1 MSAFQTIRYAKE
13 EGVATLALC
22 RPQVINAYNI
32 QMRDEVWQALHA
44 IRDDPEVVAV
54 VVYGAGERGFCAGA
68 DLTEFGTAPSQAIA
82 RWVRFLRPVWE
93 VWASIPKPFVCAIHG
108 WCLGSGVEMA
118 LLCDLRVA
126 GEDAVFGMPEVA
138 LGMIPAAGGT
148 QTLPRHIG
156 PSRTLEMLLTNR
168 RLSAHDALAWGLVHR
183 VVPRGR
189 HLAAGMALARSLAIL
204 PPNAVALVKDALRV
218 GTDLPLAEAL
228 AWETRMALHTLKGS
242 PPVCGPG
249 WQTGGPHGGA
259 GGKASA
265 R

>member
-1 MSAFQTIRYAKE
+1 MNTFQTIRYSKE
-13 EGVATLALC
+13 EGVATITLW

-44 IRDDPEVVAV
+44 VRDDPGVRAV
-54 VVYGAGERGFCAGA
+54 VVCGAGERGFCAGA

-82 RWVRFLRPVWE
+82 RWVRFMRPVWE

-126 GEDAVFGMPEVA
+126 SEDAVFGMPEVA

-156 PSRTLEMLLTNR
+156 LSRTLEVLLTNR
-168 RLSAHDALAWGLVHR
+168 RLSAREALEWGLVHR
-183 VVPRGR
+183 VVPRGQ
-189 HLAAGMALARSLAIL
+189 HQEEGQALARALASLA
-204 PPNAVALVKDALRV
+204 PQAVGLLKEALRR
-218 GTDLPLAEAL
+218 GGDLPLREALDAEARL
-228 AWETRMALHTLKGS
+228 ALQALRQRGEPSL
-242 PPVCGPG
+242 
-249 WQTGGPHGGA
+249 
-259 GGKASA
+259 
-265 R
+265 

>member
-1 MSAFQTIRYAKE
+1 MNTFQTIRYSKE
-13 EGVATLALC
+13 EGVATITLW

-44 IRDDPEVVAV
+44 VRDDPGVRAV
-54 VVYGAGERGFCAGA
+54 VVCGAGERGFCAGA

-82 RWVRFLRPVWE
+82 RWVRFMRPVWE

-126 GEDAVFGMPEVA
+126 SEDAVFGMPEVA

-156 PSRTLEMLLTNR
+156 LSRTVEVLLTNR
-168 RLSAHDALAWGLVHR
+168 RLSAREALEWGLVHR
-183 VVPRGR
+183 VVPRGQHQEEGR
-189 HLAAGMALARSLAIL
+189 ALARALASLV
-204 PPNAVALVKDALRV
+204 PQAVGLLKEALRR
-218 GTDLPLAEAL
+218 GGDLPLREALDAEARL
-228 AWETRMALHTLKGS
+228 ALQALRQRGEPSL
-242 PPVCGPG
+242 
-249 WQTGGPHGGA
+249 
-259 GGKASA
+259 
-265 R
+265 

>member
-1 MSAFQTIRYAKE
+1 MNTFQTIRYSKE
-13 EGVATLALC
+13 EGVATITLW

-44 IRDDPEVVAV
+44 VRDDPGVRAV
-54 VVYGAGERGFCAGA
+54 VVCGAGERGFCAGA

-82 RWVRFLRPVWE
+82 RWVRFMRPVWE

-126 GEDAVFGMPEVA
+126 SEDAVFGMPEVA

-156 PSRTLEMLLTNR
+156 LSRTLEVLLTNR
-168 RLSAHDALAWGLVHR
+168 RLSAREALEWGLVHR
-183 VVPRGR
+183 VVPRGQ
-189 HLAAGMALARSLAIL
+189 HQEEGQALARALASLA
-204 PPNAVALVKDALRV
+204 PQAVGLLKEALRR
-218 GTDLPLAEAL
+218 GGDLPLREALDAEARL
-228 AWETRMALHTLKGS
+228 ALQALRQKGEPS
-242 PPVCGPG
+242 L
-249 WQTGGPHGGA
+249 
-259 GGKASA
+259 
-265 R
+265 

>member
-1 MSAFQTIRYAKE
+1 MNAFQAIRYSKE
-13 EGVATLALC
+13 EGVATITLC

-44 IRDDPEVVAV
+44 VKDDPEVRAV
-54 VVYGAGERGFCAGA
+54 VVCGAGERGFCAGA

-82 RWVRFLRPVWE
+82 RWVRFVRPVWE

-126 GEDAVFGMPEVA
+126 SQDAMFGMPEVA

-156 PSRTLEMLLTNR
+156 PSRTLEVLLTNR
-168 RLSAHDALAWGLVHR
+168 RLNAQEALEWGIVQR
-183 VVPRGR
+183 VVPPGQ
-189 HLAAGMALARSLAIL
+189 HLREGQALARALAGL
-204 PPNAVALVKDALRV
+204 PMASVGLLKEALHY
-218 GTDLPLAEAL
+218 GEDLPLVEAL
-228 AWETRMALHTLKGS
+228 AWEGRLALQALK
-242 PPVCGPG
+242 
-249 WQTGGPHGGA
+249 QQ
-259 GGKASA
+259 A
-265 R
+265 RPAF